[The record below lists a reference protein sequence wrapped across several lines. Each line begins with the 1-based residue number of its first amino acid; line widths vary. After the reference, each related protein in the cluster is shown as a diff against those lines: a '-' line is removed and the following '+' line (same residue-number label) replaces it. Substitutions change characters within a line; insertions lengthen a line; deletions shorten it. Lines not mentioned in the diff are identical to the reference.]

1 MHVGVLSEGS
11 MRAERDVCGQCGARG
26 VRPASLRDRARRW
39 FVYGGGMARAYVCE
53 SCGAAWSGGVGWKYL
68 SRSSGWR
75 RWSGMPAAIIAALR
89 RERTWHP
96 VPRFY
101 ATVGTASGVPV
112 AMVVAIMRQRRGWWW
127 PLAAAG
133 AAIGGV
139 FTLSLVSALRGGRAH
154 EAITRVVAPERA
166 AAAKLERDVQGIRR
180 GLAGHGLLVP
190 VNWDGPVVLSGMQ
203 WRGLSPRDRR
213 LTSLS
218 VAALERDSPGA
229 EPRIKIVHDLEGVPA
244 PLVEQRAERE
254 VDSRDWQDGIII
266 VDGQRR
272 EVRAVEGDGLLAA
285 TLRHNGRPVMVIAMN
300 RDLSTLELATTS
312 SVEPLLDEMMRRH
325 SLRMGSSGEST
336 STSNR

>member
-1 MHVGVLSEGS
+1 MEGS
-11 MRAERDVCGQCGARG
+11 VPSRWVATVDRNAGRDPGRLASRTHVASG
-26 VRPASLRDRARRW
+26 PAVLRDRW
-39 FVYGGGMARAYVCE
+39 DGGWS
-53 SCGAAWSGGVGWKYL
+53 SCGHGG
-68 SRSSGWR
+68 R
-75 RWSGMPAAIIAALR
+75 
-89 RERTWHP
+89 HH
-96 VPRFY
+96 
-101 ATVGTASGVPV
+101 ATG
-112 AMVVAIMRQRRGWWW
+112 RGWWW

-133 AAIGGV
+133 AAIGGA

-180 GLAGHGLLVP
+180 GVAGHGLLVP

-203 WRGLSPRDRR
+203 WRGLSPRERR

-218 VAALERDSPGA
+218 VAALERDSPRA
-229 EPRIKIVHDLEGVPA
+229 ERRIEIVHDLEGDSV

-254 VDSRDWQDGIII
+254 VDSREWRDGTII

-272 EVRAVEGDGLLAA
+272 KVRVVEGDGLQAA
-285 TLRHNGRPVMVIAMN
+285 TLRHNGRPVIVIAMD